1 MHTYFTGKEKKRSF
15 AHILHTQTLPAS
27 AVGGARDSW
36 WGRTCPF
43 PGEGF
48 PLVASL
54 HVFALHRRPL
64 KHANVYNACHA
75 LTPLEDKGRE
85 GKNGRTKQNRSLWCT
100 QVLFKCSIIA
110 AISHTLSIDAW
121 FLLFRLHTSLKPEFS
136 FPARHVGIKFHSDC
150 YAEIWTNWSKRR
162 NLVWA
167 INNGDINSSYFA
179 RSGRERDLGTTA
191 TGNITFKCSAARA
204 RVEDKGKENEE
215 KKRCKQEQ
223 RKRGKGEE
231 GGDR

>member
-1 MHTYFTGKEKKRSF
+1 MLLCRVLCPQHMLHTAKKKKKQQHNLFYSQCTLISREKKKKRKKKIIRTHT
-15 AHILHTQTLPAS
+15 AHTLHTQTLPAS

-85 GKNGRTKQNRSLWCT
+85 GKNGRTKQNRSL
-100 QVLFKCSIIA
+100 
-110 AISHTLSIDAW
+110 
-121 FLLFRLHTSLKPEFS
+121 
-136 FPARHVGIKFHSDC
+136 
-150 YAEIWTNWSKRR
+150 
-162 NLVWA
+162 
-167 INNGDINSSYFA
+167 
-179 RSGRERDLGTTA
+179 
-191 TGNITFKCSAARA
+191 
-204 RVEDKGKENEE
+204 
-215 KKRCKQEQ
+215 
-223 RKRGKGEE
+223 
-231 GGDR
+231 